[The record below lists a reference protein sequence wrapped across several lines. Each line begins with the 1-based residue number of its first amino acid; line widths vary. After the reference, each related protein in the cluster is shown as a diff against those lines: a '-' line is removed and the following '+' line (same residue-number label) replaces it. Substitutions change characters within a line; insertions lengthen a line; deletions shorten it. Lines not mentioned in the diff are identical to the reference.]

1 MSPRCS
7 RNYRRNR
14 RIFAE
19 VPDSAGSGQS
29 IKIVGLVDLHMTS
42 NLNSGGAASLSL
54 AVSRL
59 RRSQRMQTQERVEQ
73 LYLEL
78 YSPVYR
84 YLVLT
89 GSVAEDADELT
100 QETFLRLFR
109 CLRAGQKVE
118 KPKQW
123 LISVAHNL
131 RCDWLDRERRHPTKV
146 ALTDKT
152 ASSDPAPDPE
162 AAALET
168 ERRQQVEKALG
179 RLTVRQAEYLHL
191 RAEGLKLR
199 EIADIYG
206 ITVQTVA
213 ESCARAIER
222 LGMLENG

>member
-1 MSPRCS
+1 
-7 RNYRRNR
+7 
-14 RIFAE
+14 
-19 VPDSAGSGQS
+19 
-29 IKIVGLVDLHMTS
+29 MTPKS
-42 NLNSGGAASLSL
+42 NSGGAAGLSLSASAL
-54 AVSRL
+54 VRP
-59 RRSQRMQTQERVEQ
+59 QKVTTHERVEQ
-73 LYLEL
+73 LYQEL

-109 CLRAGQKVE
+109 SLHAGQKVE

-131 RCDWLDRERRHPTKV
+131 RYDWQERERRRPMKV
-146 ALTDKT
+146 ELTDET
-152 ASSDPAPDPE
+152 TRPDPSPDPE
-162 AAALET
+162 TAALET
-168 ERRQQVEKALG
+168 ERKVQVERALG

-199 EIADIYG
+199 EIADMYG

-222 LGMLENG
+222 LGMPEDE